1 MVNTVQLH
9 QQTPESAV
17 ERFFAFQEI
26 VYQQLANE
34 LHNDV
39 GQRVA
44 LIQMLLDGWWTRT
57 QRGLEDHELHHDV
70 LSPDRIRSELNDL
83 AKRVGEIS
91 SRFGGR
97 LFVEQNIE
105 NAISVIA
112 HTYQAKHTVRLKI
125 HSGAYSRETV
135 SQIDAHEHPATE
147 SNGQLYHFRRTTSVA
162 QTTTVPSYIFVHLL
176 RMIQLIFQWFDLRT
190 DSSEIALDIEVFDSI
205 RLTVR
210 QTASERRSTAPSTPH
225 ARVPSPDEQ
234 METIRFLIAQRVRIL
249 HGEWN
254 VLQTSDTLSISCILP
269 ATKEN

>member
-9 QQTPESAV
+9 QQTPESVV

-26 VYQQLANE
+26 VYQQLADE
-34 LHNDV
+34 LHNDI

-57 QRGLEDHELHHDV
+57 QRGLEDRELHRTV
-70 LSPDRIRSELNDL
+70 LSPDRIRNELNDL

-125 HSGAYSRETV
+125 HSGVYSRETV
-135 SQIDAHEHPATE
+135 SQIDELESPTTE
-147 SNGQLYHFRRTTSVA
+147 SNGHLYRFRRTTSIP
-162 QTTTVPSYIFVHLL
+162 QTTTVPSCIFVHFV
-176 RMIQLIFQWFDLRT
+176 RMIQLIFRWFDLRT
-190 DSSEIALDIEVFDSI
+190 DASEIALDIEISDPI
-205 RLTVR
+205 RLTG
-210 QTASERRSTAPSTPH
+210 QQKASERKLTAPSTPH
-225 ARVPSPDEQ
+225 TRVPSPDEQ
-234 METIRFLIAQRVRIL
+234 MEAIRFLIAQRIHIL